1 VTYLTNAEW
10 GELFGDVEEPR
21 RDSRVDAGR
30 ACGICGGSGGEFVT
44 ILDDDGGS
52 GVHGCEECLGRLDAG
67 DGCALCDERVSGEY
81 RVAFEPDVE
90 RGNISTFDLGEYT
103 VCAACRSRWII
114 EADEALPDRLRRLD
128 VRRFGGGVSS

>member
-44 ILDDDGGS
+44 IVDDDGGS
-52 GVHGCEECLGRLDAG
+52 GVAGCEECLGRLDAG
-67 DGCALCDERVSGEY
+67 DGCALCDESASGEY
-81 RVAFEPDVE
+81 RVAFAPDAWDV
-90 RGNISTFDLGEYT
+90 GDYT
-103 VCAACRSRWII
+103 VCAGCRSRWII
-114 EADEALPDRLRRLD
+114 EEDEALPDRLRRLD
-128 VRRFGGGVSS
+128 VRRFGGEVSP